1 MKIPSITL
9 PSSAALT
16 SGLGDA
22 FKTMAD
28 SLLSGI
34 PYTQHARLLTL
45 KTAQASN
52 LTDTLVVESFTGH
65 EAINQLFCF
74 DVQALSISASVDCQ
88 QFIGEEISLRLL
100 QVDGSYRAWH
110 GYCTEAAFLGADGGF
125 SRYALRLEPFL
136 AFLKHRHNAVVFQDK
151 NAQEII
157 STLLAAYPES
167 TLRWDV
173 TQALPTYPLRTQYRE
188 SDFDFFCR
196 ILAEVGLSWRFEHEQ
211 ERQDAQP
218 FAAANGSG
226 NAADD
231 ESDSLQHSKHAKH
244 TLVIFD
250 SKAAIPVLPQQSHL
264 RYHGIR
270 ATDKED
276 AVDTFSAEHQ
286 IQANAV
292 CVSSWDYKQ
301 LQATAAEQTA
311 ALSALERETLPLLQV
326 YHGNGAQR
334 FANDAAA
341 EAMAERVLQGLAL
354 HSQGFVGQGSVR
366 KLAAGFGFSLTQH
379 EQFGVSA
386 LHSIDSGDAADAGAG
401 AGAGHYTVLSVTH
414 QGWNNLSAAHNAMRN
429 AAHNATLSAGVTDLT
444 SHGERGT
451 YRNHFTCVRAD
462 VAIVP
467 TLPSLPAGAN
477 QTLNNQL
484 AHHARPRTARGPQVA
499 LVVGVESNPVTS
511 ERNHQ
516 IKIQF
521 PWQRGTR
528 PIAGGLTIDEGS
540 AEGVAVSSTLGNAPG
555 NEQSGTWVR
564 VAESLSGP
572 NWGSLFTPRIGTEVL
587 VDFIDGDID
596 QPIVV
601 ACLYNGCD
609 TPPFSAGVDS
619 GVNHAG
625 VISGHHSHGS
635 EDASQYNQWVVDDT
649 RAQCRM
655 RLASSIG
662 TSQLNLGY
670 LIHQAPHSAVR
681 GAYRGQGFELRSDAW
696 GVLRG
701 AQGVLLTTHSRA
713 NATSTQLDSLES
725 RAQLTAAKSLAEVMQ
740 QAAQQQQAWHHPAAS
755 LAMVDGLKQL
765 DPMQL
770 GKFASEV
777 NGQQALKPKSL
788 AERTLDPQQPV
799 EQFAQAVVHIDSA
812 ASMNFAT
819 AASSLLYAGE
829 HLQWCTQ
836 ADTHWAAAHSI
847 ANVSG
852 TATSLFTHSGGL
864 QAIAANGQ
872 VSLQAHTDALKL
884 LADND
889 VTVISANGHIE
900 IKAKKKISLMA
911 GQAAVT
917 LEGGNISFA
926 CPGKITV
933 KGGQHLFDSASRQ
946 AAVLPTLPQQMFPTH
961 KSFTQQV
968 DLSDYIGVDPTS
980 KKAVESIPYEYR
992 TKSGQVLLRGM
1003 TDSTGE
1009 TDRLITDSEERIYL
1023 YVGDGDWDLSLD
1035 ALHDL

>member
-1 MKIPSITL
+1 MIVKKPTY
-9 PSSAALT
+9 
-16 SGLGDA
+16 
-22 FKTMAD
+22 
-28 SLLSGI
+28 SL
-34 PYTQHARLLTL
+34 
-45 KTAQASN
+45 
-52 LTDTLVVESFTGH
+52 FTV
-65 EAINQLFCF
+65 AIN
-74 DVQALSISASVDCQ
+74 
-88 QFIGEEISLRLL
+88 
-100 QVDGSYRAWH
+100 
-110 GYCTEAAFLGADGGF
+110 
-125 SRYALRLEPFL
+125 
-136 AFLKHRHNAVVFQDK
+136 
-151 NAQEII
+151 
-157 STLLAAYPES
+157 
-167 TLRWDV
+167 
-173 TQALPTYPLRTQYRE
+173 
-188 SDFDFFCR
+188 
-196 ILAEVGLSWRFEHEQ
+196 
-211 ERQDAQP
+211 
-218 FAAANGSG
+218 
-226 NAADD
+226 
-231 ESDSLQHSKHAKH
+231 
-244 TLVIFD
+244 
-250 SKAAIPVLPQQSHL
+250 
-264 RYHGIR
+264 
-270 ATDKED
+270 
-276 AVDTFSAEHQ
+276 TFSAEHQ

-933 KGGQHLFDSASRQ
+933 KGGQHLFDKGAHK
-946 AAVLPTLPQQMFPTH
+946 AAVLEKLLDSRFKLFDEQFQLKGSNGTPIPDLPYKITTAEGDVYRGISDKDGYAERISTMDRSQIKIEPDDSVLHKPKVGFDEQIQFVNANEVPLTHVPYAMKLANGTVIKGVTDNQGMTQRVVTKMPVAIKEVTLTPKPLESCCAAHAQEASDQEALTFKLEGIDTNATDVGESVKKVKTPLDEARGLTKGEIEMAKVIFKDSIEYSKVKIHNGEYLWFGLQNDETAMTPNGEMYFNPNNFSEDFSNEELRTNLWFMHEMVHVWQYQMGYPVKLRGAIRIGLSYEYTLE
-961 KSFTQQV
+961 KGKQ
-968 DLSDYIGVDPTS
+968 LSDYNMEAQGDLLADYWALASFGKPSFINQ
-980 KKAVESIPYEYR
+980 KKHLKDIDLYR
-992 TKSGQVLLRGM
+992 QVLARFIEDPSDKANLP
-1003 TDSTGE
+1003 
-1009 TDRLITDSEERIYL
+1009 
-1023 YVGDGDWDLSLD
+1023 
-1035 ALHDL
+1035 